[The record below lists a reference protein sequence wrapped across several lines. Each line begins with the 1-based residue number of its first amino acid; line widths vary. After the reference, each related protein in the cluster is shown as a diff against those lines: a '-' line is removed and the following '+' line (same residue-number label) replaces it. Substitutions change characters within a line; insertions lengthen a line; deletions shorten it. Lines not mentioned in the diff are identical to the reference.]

1 MSLAASQPHPDPKFA
16 PFDPLALANQSG
28 GAGGSRRQ
36 VRHPAGRGVGGERRP
51 ANDQAPAYA
60 GAVRLAGGA
69 GVLAAAMAA
78 VAAAEERER
87 GLAGEPRLQGHL
99 G

>member
-1 MSLAASQPHPDPKFA
+1 
-16 PFDPLALANQSG
+16 
-28 GAGGSRRQ
+28 

-51 ANDQAPAYA
+51 ANDQAPVAA
-60 GAVRLAGGA
+60 GAVGLAGGA
-69 GVLAAAMAA
+69 DVIAAAMAA

-87 GLAGEPRLQGHL
+87 GVAGEARLQGHL